1 MNAHNNYSLNKQRA
15 DEKRKVQEAIF
26 QSRREEAKQSKI
38 VKQQN
43 EQKKK
48 FNSFKHEQENRM
60 KNQIV
65 NQQKRLAAMKIE
77 EDRQRRAQQVARDS
91 NNRAGNEDYLRQQ
104 KEEEV
109 MQMEKLEME
118 LIKKLQNTQAVQKEA
133 YQDLERAL
141 KEPSATMAAARGGQ
155 V

>member
-1 MNAHNNYSLNKQRA
+1 
-15 DEKRKVQEAIF
+15 
-26 QSRREEAKQSKI
+26 
-38 VKQQN
+38 
-43 EQKKK
+43 
-48 FNSFKHEQENRM
+48 M

-77 EDRQRRAQQVARDS
+77 EDRTRRIQQVQKHSESRVH
-91 NNRAGNEDYLRQQ
+91 NEDYLRQQ

-133 YQDLERAL
+133 Y
-141 KEPSATMAAARGGQ
+141 
-155 V
+155 

>member
-1 MNAHNNYSLNKQRA
+1 MTAHNNYSLNKQRA

-26 QSRREEAKQSKI
+26 QSRHEEGKQSKI
-38 VKQQN
+38 MKQQN

-60 KNQIV
+60 KNQLV
-65 NQQKRLAAMKIE
+65 NQQKRMAAMKIE
-77 EDRQRRAQQVARDS
+77 EDRQRRLHQVQR
-91 NNRAGNEDYLRQQ
+91 GNEGRANNEDFLRSQ

-118 LIKKLQNTQAVQKEA
+118 LIKKLQNTQAV
-133 YQDLERAL
+133 
-141 KEPSATMAAARGGQ
+141 
-155 V
+155 